1 MAAPALVRVAIP
13 VPLAQ
18 TFDYIWPGPD
28 ARPGAGCRVSVP
40 FGRGHRVGVVIE
52 HPRTPAIEAHRLKA
66 VTEALDDT
74 PLIDSHLL
82 ALLSWASD
90 YYRHPLGEV
99 IAAALPKG
107 LRVGKPAAAQPPA
120 YWQLTA
126 AGSARDRSTLAK
138 KAPRQALALEH
149 LAARIEPTPEAELRG
164 LGIGTATL
172 RRLFALGWIVTV
184 EPPPTAS
191 RPPQGSS
198 PELTQAQARALAT
211 LSAATDFNVA
221 MLFGVTG
228 SGKTEV
234 YLRLIEQRLDADL
247 QTLMLVPEIS
257 LTPQMVARL
266 TDRFGGQ
273 LAVMHSGLADGER
286 LAAWRRARDG
296 TARVIVGTRS
306 AVFTS
311 FKRLGLIIIDE
322 EHDSAY
328 KQQDGFRYSA
338 RDVAVM
344 RARMLD
350 IPVVLGSAT
359 PSLESLANVQRE
371 RYRLVELTERIG
383 SAGEPA
389 LRLID
394 LNHHSAGNGLSQP
407 LLAAIEKHLAAGNQT
422 MLFLN
427 RRGFAPALFCPTC
440 AAAAQCPRCDA
451 NLTLHAAI
459 GRLRCHHCG
468 NDRPA
473 DPSCPTC
480 GTERVAVGEG
490 TQRIEENL
498 TAYFPNATIARL
510 DRDAT
515 HRKGELAAILK
526 SVNSGSV
533 DILVGTQML
542 TKGHDFPNVTLVGV
556 LNADQGLFGTDFRA
570 PERLAQTIVQ
580 VAGRAGRGS
589 LPGEVLIQ
597 TYFPHHPL
605 LQCLLER
612 GYAAF
617 AAMALAERHAA
628 GWPPFGR
635 LVLLRADS
643 HRKQDSEN
651 FLVAA
656 ARSARRHADTS
667 QVTVLGPA
675 PAVMERRAG
684 RFRHQLILLA
694 AQRAPLDALF
704 GKWLAELKSIP
715 EVNRVRYSLDVD
727 PVEL

>member
-1 MAAPALVRVAIP
+1 MNQPLVRVAVP

-18 TFDYIWPGPD
+18 SFDYIWAGTGAPPGP
-28 ARPGAGCRVSVP
+28 GCRVSVP
-40 FGRGHRVGVVIE
+40 FGRGSQIGVVVE
-52 HPRTPAIEAHRLKA
+52 HPPSSTIEAHRLKP
-66 VTEALDDT
+66 VNEVLDDSA
-74 PLIDSHLL
+74 LIDAHLL
-82 ALLSWASD
+82 ALLNWASQ

-99 IAAALPKG
+99 IAAAMPKA
-107 LRVGKPAAAQPPA
+107 LRQGKAASAPPPR

-126 AGSARDRSTLAK
+126 AGSSQDLTALAG
-138 KAPRQALALEH
+138 KAPRQALALQH
-149 LAARIEPTPEAELRG
+149 LGAHTGPTPHTTLRD
-164 LGIGTATL
+164 LGISTATL
-172 RRLFALGWIVTV
+172 ERLCTLGFVV
-184 EPPPTAS
+184 MAEPPSNPVQPTT
-191 RPPQGSS
+191 GSG
-198 PELTQAQARALAT
+198 PELTPNQAIALKALGQT
-211 LSAATDFNVA
+211 TEFNVTV
-221 MLFGVTG
+221 LFGVTG

-234 YLRLIEQRLDADL
+234 YLRLIEQHLNADA

-266 TDRFGGQ
+266 TSRFGSQ

-306 AVFTS
+306 AVFTGIP
-311 FKRLGLIIIDE
+311 RLGLIIIDE

-338 RDVAVM
+338 RDLAVM
-344 RARMLD
+344 RARMLN
-350 IPVVLGSAT
+350 IPIVLGSAT
-359 PSLESLANVQRE
+359 PSLESLANVQRD
-371 RYRLVELTERIG
+371 RYQLVELSDRIG
-383 SAGEPA
+383 SAGTPA
-389 LRLID
+389 LKLID
-394 LNHHSAGNGLSQP
+394 LNHHPADNGLSQP
-407 LLAAIEKHLAAGNQT
+407 LLAAIEQHLSAGNQT

-440 AAAAQCPRCDA
+440 AAAAQCSRCDA
-451 NLTLHAAI
+451 NLTLHAAL
-459 GRLRCHHCG
+459 GRMRCHHCG
-468 NDRPA
+468 SDRPLS
-473 DPSCPTC
+473 PPCPTC
-480 GTERVAVGEG
+480 GTERIAVGEG
-490 TQRIEENL
+490 TQRIEERI
-498 TAYFPNATIARL
+498 AARFPNARVARL

-515 HRKGELAAILK
+515 QRKGKLNEILS
-526 SVNSGSV
+526 SVTSGKI

-580 VAGRAGRGS
+580 VAGRAGRGT
-589 LPGEVLIQ
+589 LAGEVLIQ

-605 LQCLLER
+605 LQCLLEH
-612 GYAAF
+612 GYPAF
-617 AAMALAERHAA
+617 AEMALAERNAA

-643 HRKQDSEN
+643 HRREDAEN

-656 ARSARRHADTS
+656 AEAARHSPQTN

-684 RFRHQLILLA
+684 RYRHQLILLA
-694 AQRAPLDALF
+694 DTRAPLDGLF
-704 GKWLAELKSIP
+704 AGWLAELQRLPTAK
-715 EVNRVRYSLDVD
+715 RVRYSLDVD
-727 PVEL
+727 PIEL